1 MEPPFHGRISGGVFR
16 LNRPKVFD
24 AYAQGKKDGD
34 YHITIHKTKGT
45 PKTLEQLGYYYA
57 VIVPTAFQA
66 MVEQGNERMVVKIGD
81 KLKEIPLTED
91 TVDLLLKE
99 ACAKFDGKNVTNKA
113 KMSKEECSR
122 FIDKCIRWCARYLGC
137 VIPEPDTEIV

>member
-1 MEPPFHGRISGGVFR
+1 MIPEFHGRISGGVFR

-24 AYAQGKKDGD
+24 AYVLGQKDGN
-34 YHITIHKTKGT
+34 YHIVIHKTKGS

-57 VIVPTAFQA
+57 VIVPTAFKA
-66 MVEQGNERMVVKIGD
+66 MVENGCEEIFVNICGRSKS
-81 KLKEIPLTED
+81 IPLTED

-99 ACAKFDGKNVTNKA
+99 TCAKFDGKNVTNKA

-122 FIDKCIRWCARYLGC
+122 FIDKCIRWCARYLSC
-137 VIPEPDTEIV
+137 VIPPPDTE